1 MRKGNKNRARLI
13 DKERTTKN
21 ENFDKKEWF
30 YGRRGKEFQ
39 RSNKKRPVNF
49 VVLKAMDWNLLS
61 I

>member
-1 MRKGNKNRARLI
+1 MRKENKNRARLI

-30 YGRRGKEFQ
+30 YGRRGKGLH